1 MTAESREPRPRN
13 SLSLRFKIENQ
24 QRAKTTGREQTLPS
38 LIKPLGRSAVG
49 ARQRC
54 LAPATSRKRYE
65 GYSYRGQ
72 RPGLSIFL
80 FFICFLLLVFRPHT
94 QKLQFCSL
102 LYPQYQQTIS
112 PVSEGTTGW
121 RSVLPKKHTTHDGRR
136 RLKHESLP
144 NLFLRVPFPFQSY
157 RTYLPRCSI
166 NSHSSSLARQL
177 LFASYSR
184 VNEVFKL
191 LSAICGAFYYR
202 SLQRKHGLIGS
213 QKL

>member
-1 MTAESREPRPRN
+1 MSIYRKRVQEINITAEKNFLLKANTSCKTSKEQQTKPNRKLTAESREPRPRN

-65 GYSYRGQ
+65 GHSYRGQ

-144 NLFLRVPFPFQSY
+144 NLFLRAP
-157 RTYLPRCSI
+157 
-166 NSHSSSLARQL
+166 
-177 LFASYSR
+177 
-184 VNEVFKL
+184 
-191 LSAICGAFYYR
+191 SAI
-202 SLQRKHGLIGS
+202 SS
-213 QKL
+213 N